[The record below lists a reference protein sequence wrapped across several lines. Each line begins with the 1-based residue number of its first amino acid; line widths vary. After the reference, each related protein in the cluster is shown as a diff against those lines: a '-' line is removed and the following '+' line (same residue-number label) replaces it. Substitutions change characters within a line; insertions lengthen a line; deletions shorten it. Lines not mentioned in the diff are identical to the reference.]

1 MRIDN
6 FLKPV
11 YTEDEARRIAE
22 QAAEAAVQKVL
33 RAMHLDIGIAQ
44 TADNSPRTLTVKEM
58 AGLLGLSIPKAYELT
73 RKDGFPSIHVGR
85 RILVNQDMLMEWM
98 RQEAH
103 RKEKAYG

>member
-22 QAAEAAVQKVL
+22 LAAETAVKKVL
-33 RAMHLDIGIAQ
+33 QAMHLDIGIAQ
-44 TADNSPRTLTVKEM
+44 TFDNSPRTLTVKDV
-58 AGLLGLSIPKAYELT
+58 AGLLGLSLPKAYELT
-73 RKDGFPSIHVGR
+73 RRDGFPTIRVGR

-98 RQEAH
+98 RKQAD